1 MPNRLAIVA
10 STIALAFV
18 PAALVACGSDDGSDS
33 ANEDDRR
40 RPRQGEQLESGVT
53 LTLWTMPNSPKP
65 KEDLQKMV
73 EPFTAKTGVKVDV
86 QEVGWDVQFDRIRN
100 AAVSGEG
107 PDITQAGTTQVPFF
121 AALGGFTDLSDRVEE
136 IGGKGAYAEGIWNTT
151 QVSGQEGTWAVPW
164 FTEARSIYYRKD
176 VLEKAGVD
184 PATAFADLDSFKATL
199 QAIKD
204 KVPDIEPF
212 GAPGKKAY
220 DLVHNV
226 MPFVWDNGGA
236 ELSADAKKSTINS
249 PESQEGVE
257 FMGDL
262 ITAGLFDKSQLERDG
277 TQVENQFKGGRLA
290 VWIGGPWVLGS
301 IDRAEDDTWSDEA
314 RENVGV
320 APMPTGPGGKAY
332 TFVGGSDLMV
342 FKSTEHPNEAW
353 ALVEVPLR
361 GSDPEGLRGPAR
373 HVPGAPGAAAAGGR
387 VLREPQGVLRGHP
400 ERADVRADP
409 AVGPD
414 RERVQDA
421 LREHPRQRGRRRQ
434 GLQRGD
440 REVPARRRGEGGRRA
455 LGPVGGV
462 VAPTTLQPPPEASSA
477 RVLPSR
483 AGRPR
488 RRRTN
493 WFAYGLIA
501 PAVTFMVLMHLLP
514 TRAESSSPSSGSTPS
529 PSPGSSALH
538 GTASRTTRGS
548 CSTPPTRCTTGSSAP
563 S

>member
-1 MPNRLAIVA
+1 MPKRSAIVA
-10 STIALAFV
+10 SAIALALAPV
-18 PAALVACGSDDGSDS
+18 AIVACGGDDNDS
-33 ANEDDRR
+33 ATTKPAGGNAA
-40 RPRQGEQLESGVT
+40 QGEQLQKGVT

-136 IGGKGAYAEGIWNTT
+136 IGGSGAYAEGIWNTT
-151 QVSGQEGTWAVPW
+151 QVEGQEGTWAVPW

-176 VLEKAGVD
+176 VLEKAGID
-184 PATAFADLDSFKATL
+184 PATAFTDLAAFRTTL
-199 QAIKD
+199 QTIKE

-212 GAPGKKAY
+212 GAPGKKAF

-236 ELSADAKKSTINS
+236 ELSPDAKQATINS
-249 PESQEGVE
+249 PEAQEGVE
-257 FMGDL
+257 FVGGL
-262 ITAGLFDKSQLERDG
+262 ITDGLYDKSMLERDG

-301 IDRAEDDTWSDEA
+301 IGRAEDDTWVPEA

-320 APMPTGPGGKAY
+320 APMPTGPERQGLHVRGRLGPDGVQVHQVPERG
-332 TFVGGSDLMV
+332 VGAGQ
-342 FKSTEHPNEAW
+342 
-353 ALVEVPLR
+353 VPLR
-361 GSDPEGLRGPAR
+361 GPDPEGLREPAR
-373 HVPGAPGAAAAGGR
+373 HVPVPAGSAAAGR
-387 VLREPQGVLRGHP
+387 RLQREPQGVLRGHP

-421 LREHPRQRGRRRQ
+421 LREHPRQRGGRRQ
-434 GLQRGD
+434 GL
-440 REVPARRRGEGGRRA
+440 
-455 LGPVGGV
+455 
-462 VAPTTLQPPPEASSA
+462 
-477 RVLPSR
+477 
-483 AGRPR
+483 
-488 RRRTN
+488 
-493 WFAYGLIA
+493 
-501 PAVTFMVLMHLLP
+501 
-514 TRAESSSPSSGSTPS
+514 
-529 PSPGSSALH
+529 
-538 GTASRTTRGS
+538 
-548 CSTPPTRCTTGSSAP
+548 
-563 S
+563 

>member
-1 MPNRLAIVA
+1 MPKRFAVVA
-10 STIALAFV
+10 SAIALVLA
-18 PAALVACGSDDGSDS
+18 PAALVACGGDEDKTTPKTSS
-33 ANEDDRR
+33 AA
-40 RPRQGEQLESGVT
+40 QGEAPLQKGAT

-100 AAVSGEG
+100 AAVAGEG

-151 QVSGQEGTWAVPW
+151 QVQGQDGTWAVPW

-184 PATAFADLDSFKATL
+184 PATAFADLATFKATL
-199 QAIKD
+199 QAIED

-220 DLVHNV
+220 DLVHQV

-236 ELSADAKKSTINS
+236 ELSDDAKQSTINS
-249 PESQEGVE
+249 AESQAGVE

-262 ITAGLFDKSQLERDG
+262 ITSGLFDKSQLERDG

-314 RENVGV
+314 RANVGV

-342 FKSTEHPNEAW
+342 FKSSKHPNEAW
-353 ALVEVPLR
+353 ALVKFLSEDQTQVDYATLLGMFPARLEPQQQVGDSSENHKAFFEAIQTGR
-361 GSDPEGLRGPAR
+361 TYAPIPQWGQIENAYKTRFGNILDSAAGVGSDYSAATVKSQLD
-373 HVPGAPGAAAAGGR
+373 AAAKEADGLLAQSAG
-387 VLREPQGVLRGHP
+387 
-400 ERADVRADP
+400 
-409 AVGPD
+409 
-414 RERVQDA
+414 
-421 LREHPRQRGRRRQ
+421 
-434 GLQRGD
+434 
-440 REVPARRRGEGGRRA
+440 
-455 LGPVGGV
+455 
-462 VAPTTLQPPPEASSA
+462 
-477 RVLPSR
+477 
-483 AGRPR
+483 
-488 RRRTN
+488 
-493 WFAYGLIA
+493 
-501 PAVTFMVLMHLLP
+501 
-514 TRAESSSPSSGSTPS
+514 
-529 PSPGSSALH
+529 
-538 GTASRTTRGS
+538 
-548 CSTPPTRCTTGSSAP
+548 
-563 S
+563 